1 MRPLKAALAAIRHA
15 ANLDVQGM
23 SQAEISAECD
33 RLAFRTCGMGE
44 GTPYR
49 RWAMGRFHAIGRE
62 LVRRKRLGGGGD
74 VERGR

>member
-1 MRPLKAALAAIRHA
+1 MRPLKAALAAIRHV

-33 RLAFRTCGMGE
+33 RLTFRTCGIGE
-44 GTPYR
+44 GALYR
-49 RWAMGRFHAIGRE
+49 RWAMDRFHAIGRE

>member
-1 MRPLKAALAAIRHA
+1 M
-15 ANLDVQGM
+15 
-23 SQAEISAECD
+23 
-33 RLAFRTCGMGE
+33 AFRTCGMGE
-44 GTPYR
+44 GAPYR